1 MHRGLLKRGADAAD
15 DLEFE
20 PYFSAFIQRPDLPCF
35 GRPRSW
41 RAMGRKMFDSKLA
54 RGSIVLAATFV
65 AAVFWSASASP
76 AAADDVI
83 RFGAPLPLTGPL
95 APEGIKQQQGYDLW
109 AEQANKAGGIS
120 VGGKKYKV
128 EIVYA
133 DYQSNTPRAVQT
145 TEQMITQDNISFLFG
160 AFGSGA
166 AKAASTVS
174 EKYKVPTMAA
184 AASSSQ
190 VYDQGYKYLF
200 GTFTPNDTLTTP
212 LTQII
217 RSQAPDVKKVAILAR
232 NDLFPLAIAQEMEK
246 SAKANGFEVVY
257 FEKYAIGTLDHS
269 ATLSQMKSLAPQW
282 IFITGYINDLLLVRK
297 QMVDQ
302 EMKAPVVTMIAGP
315 AYQDFIEQAGATA
328 ENITSASWWH
338 PAEQYD
344 GKDIFGTTSNFVKL
358 FHDKYKSDPDYGQA
372 SAAVCGALF
381 QMAIERAGSLDR
393 DKVRDELAKL
403 DVMTF
408 WGPVRFGPNGQINS
422 LEPPV
427 FQIQGAKPIV
437 LFPSAIKQG
446 ELKLGVN

>member
-1 MHRGLLKRGADAAD
+1 MSDHKFARLSVLLGA
-15 DLEFE
+15 
-20 PYFSAFIQRPDLPCF
+20 
-35 GRPRSW
+35 
-41 RAMGRKMFDSKLA
+41 
-54 RGSIVLAATFV
+54 VLAA
-65 AAVFWSASASP
+65 ALCCSAFAP
-76 AAADDVI
+76 AAAADDVV

-128 EIVYA
+128 EIVYT

-145 TEQMITQDNISFLFG
+145 TEQMITQDNVNFLFG

-174 EKYKVPTMAA
+174 EKYKVPTIAA

-212 LTQII
+212 LTQLVK
-217 RSQAPDVKKVAILAR
+217 SKAPEVKKVAILAR

-269 ATLSQMKSLAPQW
+269 ATLSQMKSLDPQW
-282 IFITGYINDLLLVRK
+282 IFVTGYINDLLLVRK
-297 QMVDQ
+297 QMADQ
-302 EMKAPVVTMIAGP
+302 QIKAPVVTMIAGP
-315 AYQDFIEQAGATA
+315 AYQDFIETAGQSAD
-328 ENITSASWWH
+328 NLTSASWWH
-338 PAEQYD
+338 PAEQYE
-344 GKDIFGTTSNFVKL
+344 GKDIFGSTSNFVKL
-358 FHDKYKSDPDYGQA
+358 FRDKYKSDPDYGQA

-381 QMAIERAGSLDR
+381 QLAIERAGSLDR

-403 DVMTF
+403 DVVTF
-408 WGPVRFGPNGQINS
+408 FGPVKFGPTGQINS

-427 FQIQGAKPIV
+427 FQIQGGKPIV
-437 LFPSAIKQG
+437 LFPQAIKQG
-446 ELKLGVN
+446 EFKLGVN

>member
-1 MHRGLLKRGADAAD
+1 MSG
-15 DLEFE
+15 
-20 PYFSAFIQRPDLPCF
+20 
-35 GRPRSW
+35 
-41 RAMGRKMFDSKLA
+41 SKLIHW
-54 RGSIVLAATFV
+54 SVVLG
-65 AAVFWSASASP
+65 AAVMAIVSWSASGSP
-76 AAADDVI
+76 AGAEDVI

-145 TEQMITQDNISFLFG
+145 TEQMITQDNINFLFG

-174 EKYKVPTMAA
+174 EKYKVPTIAA

-212 LTQII
+212 LTQIVKAK
-217 RSQAPDVKKVAILAR
+217 APDVKKVAILAR

-246 SAKANGFEVVY
+246 SAKANGLEVVY

-269 ATLSQMKSLAPQW
+269 AALSQIKSLDPQW
-282 IFITGYINDLLLVRK
+282 IFVTGYINDLLLVRK

-302 EMKAPVVTMIAGP
+302 ELKAAVVTMIAGP
-315 AYQDFIEQAGATA
+315 AYQDFIESAGQSA
-328 ENITSASWWH
+328 ENVTSASWWH
-338 PAEQYD
+338 PAERYE
-344 GKDIFGTTSNFVKL
+344 GKDIFGSTENFVKL

-403 DVMTF
+403 DVVTF
-408 WGPVRFGPNGQINS
+408 WGPVKFGPNGQINS

-427 FQIQGAKPIV
+427 FQIQGSKPVV
-437 LFPSAIKQG
+437 LFPQAIKQG

>member
-1 MHRGLLKRGADAAD
+1 MLRSGLGFSAVSTALLIAITGSGLL
-15 DLEFE
+15 
-20 PYFSAFIQRPDLPCF
+20 
-35 GRPRSW
+35 
-41 RAMGRKMFDSKLA
+41 
-54 RGSIVLAATFV
+54 
-65 AAVFWSASASP
+65 ASP
-76 AAADDVI
+76 AAAEDVI

-145 TEQMITQDNISFLFG
+145 TEQMITQDNINFMFG

-174 EKYKVPTMAA
+174 EKYKVPTIAA

-212 LTQII
+212 LTEII
-217 RSQAPDVKKVAILAR
+217 KSKAPDVKKVAILAR

-246 SAKANGFEVVY
+246 SAKANGLEVVY
-257 FEKYAIGTLDHS
+257 FEKYAIGTLDFS

-282 IFITGYINDLLLVRK
+282 IFVTGYINDLLLVRK

-302 EMKAPVVTMIAGP
+302 EIKAPVVTMIAGP
-315 AYQDFIEQAGATA
+315 AYQDFIESAGQTA

-338 PAEQYD
+338 PAERYD
-344 GKDIFGTTSNFVKL
+344 GKDIFGSTENFVKL
-358 FHDKYKSDPDYGQA
+358 FREKYKSEPDYGQA
-372 SAAVCGALF
+372 SAAECGALF
-381 QMAIERAGSLDR
+381 QMAIEHAGSLDR

-403 DVMTF
+403 DVVTF
-408 WGPVRFGPNGQINS
+408 WGPVKFGPNGQINS
-422 LEPPV
+422 LQPPV
-427 FQIQGAKPIV
+427 FQIQGAKPVV
-437 LFPSAIKQG
+437 LFPNVIKQG

>member
-1 MHRGLLKRGADAAD
+1 MLRSRLAR
-15 DLEFE
+15 
-20 PYFSAFIQRPDLPCF
+20 FSAVSAAALMAI
-35 GRPRSW
+35 
-41 RAMGRKMFDSKLA
+41 MGWS
-54 RGSIVLAATFV
+54 GS
-65 AAVFWSASASP
+65 AVP

-109 AEQANKAGGIS
+109 AEQANRAGGIS

-174 EKYKVPTMAA
+174 EKYKVPTIAA
-184 AASSSQ
+184 AASSTQ
-190 VYDQGYKYLF
+190 VYDQGYKYFF
-200 GTFTPNDTLTTP
+200 GTFTPNETLTTP
-212 LTQII
+212 LTAII
-217 RSQAPDVKKVAILAR
+217 KSKAPDVKKIAILAR

-246 SAKANGFEVVY
+246 SAKANGFDVVY
-257 FEKYAIGTLDHS
+257 FEKYAINTLDYS
-269 ATLSQMKSLAPQW
+269 ATLSQMKSLNPQW

-302 EMKAPVVTMIAGP
+302 EMTAPVVTMIAGP
-315 AYQDFIEQAGATA
+315 AYQDFIEAAGQSA

-338 PAEQYD
+338 PAEQYA
-344 GKDIFGTTSNFVKL
+344 GRDIFGATANFVKL
-358 FHDKYKSDPDYGQA
+358 FKDKYNSEPDYGQA
-372 SAAVCGALF
+372 SAALCGALF
-381 QMAIERAGSLDR
+381 QIAIERAGSLDR

-403 DVMTF
+403 DVVTF
-408 WGPVRFGPNGQINS
+408 FGPVKFGPNGQINS

-437 LFPSAIKQG
+437 LFPQAIKQG

>member
-1 MHRGLLKRGADAAD
+1 MDGRRDDRSEWGVWMLGL
-15 DLEFE
+15 
-20 PYFSAFIQRPDLPCF
+20 
-35 GRPRSW
+35 
-41 RAMGRKMFDSKLA
+41 KLI
-54 RGSIVLAATFV
+54 RCSVVLG
-65 AAVFWSASASP
+65 AAVMAIASWSASGSQAR
-76 AAADDVI
+76 AEDVI

-145 TEQMITQDNISFLFG
+145 TEQMITQDNINFLFG

-174 EKYKVPTMAA
+174 EKYKVPTIAA

-217 RSQAPDVKKVAILAR
+217 KVKAPDVKKVAILAR

-246 SAKANGFEVVY
+246 SARANGLEVVY

-269 ATLSQMKSLAPQW
+269 ATLSQIKSLDPQW
-282 IFITGYINDLLLVRK
+282 IFVTGYINDLLLVRK

-302 EMKAPVVTMIAGP
+302 ELKAPVVTMIAGP
-315 AYQDFIEQAGATA
+315 AYQDFIESAGQTA

-338 PAEQYD
+338 PAERYD
-344 GKDIFGTTSNFVKL
+344 GTDIFGTTENFVKL

-403 DVMTF
+403 DVVTF
-408 WGPVRFGPNGQINS
+408 WGPVKFGPNGQINS

-427 FQIQGAKPIV
+427 FQIQNAKPVV
-437 LFPSAIKQG
+437 LFPQPIKQG

>member
-1 MHRGLLKRGADAAD
+1 MSDPKFAR
-15 DLEFE
+15 
-20 PYFSAFIQRPDLPCF
+20 LPGFF
-35 GRPRSW
+35 G
-41 RAMGRKMFDSKLA
+41 
-54 RGSIVLAATFV
+54 
-65 AAVFWSASASP
+65 AVFAAALCWSALAP
-76 AAADDVI
+76 AAAADDVI

-128 EIVYA
+128 EIVYT

-145 TEQMITQDNISFLFG
+145 TEQMITQDNVNFLF
-160 AFGSGA
+160 APFGSGA
-166 AKAASTVS
+166 AKAASTIS
-174 EKYKVPTMAA
+174 EKYKVPTIAGT
-184 AASSSQ
+184 ASSSQ

-212 LTQII
+212 LTRII
-217 RSQAPDVKKVAILAR
+217 KSQAPDVKKVAILAR

-246 SAKANGFEVVY
+246 SGKANGFEIVY

-269 ATLSQMKSLAPQW
+269 ATLSQMKSLNPQW
-282 IFITGYINDLLLVRK
+282 IFVTGYINDLLLIRK

-302 EMKAPVVTMIAGP
+302 KMKAAVVTMIAGP
-315 AYQDFIEQAGATA
+315 AYQEFIESAGQSA
-328 ENITSASWWH
+328 ENVTSASWWH

-344 GKDIFGTTSNFVKL
+344 GKDIFGSTSHFVKL
-358 FHDKYKSDPDYGQA
+358 FKDKYKSEPDYGQA
-372 SAAVCGALF
+372 SAALCGALF

-393 DKVRDELAKL
+393 EKVRDELAKL
-403 DVMTF
+403 DVVTF
-408 WGPVRFGPNGQINS
+408 FGPVKFGENGQINS

-437 LFPSAIKQG
+437 LFPQAIKQG

>member
-1 MHRGLLKRGADAAD
+1 L
-15 DLEFE
+15 
-20 PYFSAFIQRPDLPCF
+20 
-35 GRPRSW
+35 
-41 RAMGRKMFDSKLA
+41 DSKLI
-54 RGSIVLAATFV
+54 RGSAVLSAAVLAIVSWCGSGSQAC
-65 AAVFWSASASP
+65 AE
-76 AAADDVI
+76 DVI

-95 APEGIKQQQGYDLW
+95 APEGVKQQQGYDLW

-145 TEQMITQDNISFLFG
+145 TEQMITQDNINFLFG

-174 EKYKVPTMAA
+174 EKYKVPTLAA
-184 AASSSQ
+184 AASSVQ

-217 RSQAPDVKKVAILAR
+217 KAKAPDVKKVAILAR

-246 SAKANGFEVVY
+246 SAKANGLEVVY

-269 ATLSQMKSLAPQW
+269 ATLSQIKSLDPQW

-297 QMVDQ
+297 QMADQ
-302 EMKAPVVTMIAGP
+302 EIKAPVVTMIAGP
-315 AYQDFIEQAGATA
+315 AYKEFIESAGQAA

-338 PAEQYD
+338 PAEHYE
-344 GKDIFGTTSNFVKL
+344 GKDIFGTTDNFVKL
-358 FHDKYKSDPDYGQA
+358 FHEKYKTDPDYGQA

-381 QMAIERAGSLDR
+381 QIAIERAGSLDR

-403 DVMTF
+403 DVVTF
-408 WGPVRFGPNGQINS
+408 WGPVKFGANGQINS

-427 FQIQGAKPIV
+427 FQIQGAKPVV
-437 LFPSAIKQG
+437 LFPQAIKQG